1 MPGPPQPVQER
12 EQEENPRFCYF
23 VLVELVVN
31 PIESSLSFDSFLYT
45 LWRHTLT
52 LYERLLQKPEV
63 ITSPVYRGVLA
74 AELGEVRGLEGE
86 MRVKKEGSLYTLG
99 EIVYQEARN
108 NPANKQK
115 LTWVRRVLERR
126 YSFEGVEG

>member
-63 ITSPVYRGVLA
+63 ITSLVYRGVLA